1 MIWSNAMMLRLAALR
16 TSTKL
21 SFHGIAAALNA
32 EFNADLTT
40 NACIG
45 MAHRIGLPRH
55 DGKVRKMRPASKPK
69 RIKVRVDAP
78 IAPRLSVRSLE
89 PTPLLIE
96 QLRDGDCKWPLGHVD
111 DRPPYQY
118 CGQAAPVGASYCPA
132 HAERASS
139 TPRKVLA

>member
-1 MIWSNAMMLRLAALR
+1 MMLRLAALR

-55 DGKVRKMRPASKPK
+55 DGKVRKMRTASKPK

-96 QLRDGDCKWPLGHVD
+96 LATSMANIGLLTVTAQELVRVAQELTSNGTPTTSAIDKLE
-111 DRPPYQY
+111 Q
-118 CGQAAPVGASYCPA
+118 SYVA
-132 HAERASS
+132 GSRKAETHAQD
-139 TPRKVLA
+139 